1 MNWEKLTIPI
11 GATFKSTNFPSF
23 YELEKLRSTA
33 YVQESKVPVLNIL
46 MNWEK
51 LSLNLNF
58 IAENKMGIYTRLAT
72 FQP

>member
-1 MNWEKLTIPI
+1 MNWK
-11 GATFKSTNFPSF
+11 
-23 YELEKLRSTA
+23 KLRSTA